1 MNMPSDSWLQDKIGF
16 IPSDKTKEY
25 IKDLNN
31 IAIESTNILNELIDN
46 HDFLEKTEI
55 LFFLEKE
62 IKLISKIY
70 DNVYTEQN
78 LIDNIN
84 KIYSFIEMTE
94 MRTIRNRLYKCF
106 ACLFGWSFIMCGI
119 GVMAE
124 W

>member
-1 MNMPSDSWLQDKIGF
+1 MPSDSWLQDKIGF

-84 KIYSFIEMTE
+84 KVYGFIEMTE
-94 MRTIRNRLYKCF
+94 IRTIRNRLYKCF
-106 ACLFGWSFIMCGI
+106 TCLFGWSFIMCGL
-119 GVMAE
+119 GVMTGVIL
-124 W
+124 

>member
-1 MNMPSDSWLQDKIGF
+1 MNIPSDSWLQNKIGF
-16 IPSDKTKEY
+16 IPSDKTKQY

-46 HDFLEKTEI
+46 YDFIEKTEI
-55 LFFLEKE
+55 LFFLKTE

-84 KIYSFIEMTE
+84 KVYSFIEMTE
-94 MRTIRNRLYKCF
+94 IRTIRDRLYKCF
-106 ACLFGWSFIMCGI
+106 TCLFGGIFIICGLGVI
-119 GVMAE
+119 GG

>member
-1 MNMPSDSWLQDKIGF
+1 MPSDSWLQDKIGF
-16 IPSDKTKEY
+16 IPSDKTKQY

-31 IAIESTNILNELIDN
+31 IAIEATNILNELIDN
-46 HDFLEKTEI
+46 HDFLEKTEM

-84 KIYSFIEMTE
+84 KVYSFIEMTE
-94 MRTIRNRLYKCF
+94 IRTIRNRLYECLV
-106 ACLFGWSFIMCGI
+106 CLFGVSFIICGL
-119 GVMAE
+119 GVMAG